1 MQPTLEVARGFP
13 AAFQSKRVGENMSE
27 FDNKN
32 GDLPGGADKKPEVK
46 KPAKKHAPKGQ
57 GRIALWMREM
67 RSELKK
73 VVWPAPKQVLNNST
87 IVVVA
92 VVLIGGVIA
101 VYDLL
106 ANRLLTA
113 VIGLF
118 QG

>member
-1 MQPTLEVARGFP
+1 
-13 AAFQSKRVGENMSE
+13 MSE
-27 FDNKN
+27 TDNKN
-32 GDLPGGADKKPEVK
+32 GDLHSGADKKPE
-46 KPAKKHAPKGQ
+46 AKKTAKKRAPKGQ
-57 GRIALWMREM
+57 GRVALWMREM

-87 IVVVA
+87 IVIVSVI
-92 VVLIGGVIA
+92 LIGGIIA

-118 QG
+118 QS

>member
-1 MQPTLEVARGFP
+1 
-13 AAFQSKRVGENMSE
+13 MSE
-27 FDNKN
+27 IDNKN
-32 GDLPGGADKKPEVK
+32 GGLQKDADKKPE
-46 KPAKKHAPKGQ
+46 AKKVSKDRAKAQ
-57 GRIALWMREM
+57 GRMALWMREM

-87 IVVVA
+87 IVIVS
-92 VVLIGGVIA
+92 VVLIGGIIA

-106 ANRLLTA
+106 ANRLLTT